1 MKQQAIAVFTAVLV
15 TTSIAHA
22 APVLSSTQTINLA
35 PVTVNNDG
43 SGGIGA
49 LVASIGIAAPTLKGV
64 NRNALTLTANFT
76 FTSSYDVV
84 LTDLFPGGNLSTD
97 IGVEFATGGGIGS
110 APGDTPMAFVT
121 ANVPFG
127 YALHTSGSTS
137 DPYSVSF
144 SFAVD
149 PSVSFKTDNLFTLNI
164 NANAQDLSGVP
175 LSTFSDQLAV
185 TGTVTISGPAAPIPE
200 PAAIAL
206 FGLGALA
213 LVASRRRV

>member
-1 MKQQAIAVFTAVLV
+1 
-15 TTSIAHA
+15 
-22 APVLSSTQTINLA
+22 
-35 PVTVNNDG
+35 
-43 SGGIGA
+43 
-49 LVASIGIAAPTLKGV
+49 
-64 NRNALTLTANFT
+64 
-76 FTSSYDVV
+76 
-84 LTDLFPGGNLSTD
+84 
-97 IGVEFATGGGIGS
+97 
-110 APGDTPMAFVT
+110 MAFVT